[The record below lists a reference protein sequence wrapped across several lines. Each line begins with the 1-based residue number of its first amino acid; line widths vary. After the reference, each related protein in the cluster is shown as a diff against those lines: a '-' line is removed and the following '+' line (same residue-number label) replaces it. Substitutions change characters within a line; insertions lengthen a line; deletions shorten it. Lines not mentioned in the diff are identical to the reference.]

1 MWYNNY
7 QPYYPPSGA
16 MPDNLSQMRSQ
27 QMQMPMPMQMPMQP
41 QQTSGLIFVLGE
53 ESAKSYPVAPNNTV
67 TLWDKESHTIYVKSV
82 DASGVPSMQILDWT
96 ERTNKA
102 AAPSFDAS
110 KFITREEFEK
120 VIASLKGE
128 QNNAE

>member
-16 MPDNLSQMRSQ
+16 MPDNLAQMRAQ
-27 QMQMPMPMQMPMQP
+27 QMQMPMQMPMQP

-53 ESAKSYPVAPNNTV
+53 EGAKNYPVAPNNTV
-67 TLWDKESHTIYVKSV
+67 PLWDQESPTIYVKSA
-82 DASGVPSMQILDWT
+82 DASGVTSMKILNWT

-102 AAPSFDAS
+102 TAPSFDTS

-120 VIASLKGE
+120 AIASLKGE
-128 QNNAE
+128 QSNAE